1 MLRNSDKMFK
11 LMMHLLISH
20 DNDRLVRG
28 MIAGL
33 MQCTDEL
40 LHANEMV
47 YVT

>member
-1 MLRNSDKMFK
+1 MLRKSDKMFK
-11 LMMHLLISH
+11 FMMHLLISH
-20 DNDRLVRG
+20 DNNKLVRG

-33 MQCTDEL
+33 MQCNDEL